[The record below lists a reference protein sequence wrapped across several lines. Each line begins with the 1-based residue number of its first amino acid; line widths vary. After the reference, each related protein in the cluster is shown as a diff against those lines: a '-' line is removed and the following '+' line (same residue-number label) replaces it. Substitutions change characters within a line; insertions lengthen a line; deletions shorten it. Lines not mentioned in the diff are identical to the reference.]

1 MITGKDIITY
11 ILENDLVNEPVISN
25 VSDILATPEEVAVKF
40 GVGTAVVETMYE
52 LGLIKG
58 FNIGGKLYF
67 SKSLERVK
75 GDENR

>member
-11 ILENDLVNEPVISN
+11 ILENDLVNETIIPD
-25 VSDILATPEEVAVKF
+25 VSDIFATPDEVAVKF
-40 GVGTAVVETMYE
+40 GVGTAVINTMYE

-67 SKSLERVK
+67 SKGLEKLK
-75 GDENR
+75 GDESL

>member
-40 GVGTAVVETMYE
+40 GVGPAVVETMYE

-67 SKSLERVK
+67 SKSLERLK
-75 GDENR
+75 GDENQ